1 MEIHL
6 TGKNLEI
13 SAQAR
18 DYITLKLNKI
28 NKYLPNIL
36 SFDVVASREMTR
48 SPDQQF
54 IIQVTLDS
62 NGTLIRSEERAQDL
76 HAAADKVYEV
86 LSRQIEHYKGK
97 LPYKKGRRPTSIRTS
112 TTEATS
118 GISEETP
125 DEGPQVVKSKKFE
138 LKPMS
143 MEEAVDQMELLGHD
157 FFLYYDPDTNNIKL
171 LYKRKDG
178 NLGLIEPVTK

>member
-1 MEIHL
+1 MDLNL

-18 DYITLKLNKI
+18 DYINLKLNKV
-28 NKYLPNIL
+28 NRYLPNIL
-36 SFDVVASREMTR
+36 SFDVVASRQMTR
-48 SPDQQF
+48 SPNQQF
-54 IIQVTLDS
+54 IVQVTIDS
-62 NGTLIRSEERAQDL
+62 NGTLIRGEERAQDL
-76 HAAADKVYEV
+76 HAAVDKVYEV

-97 LPYKKGRRPTSIRTS
+97 LPYKKGRRPTSIRTT

-118 GISEETP
+118 GVADESVE
-125 DEGPQVVKSKKFE
+125 EGPQVVKNKKFE

-143 MEEAVDQMELLGHD
+143 LDEAIDQMQLLGHD
-157 FFLYYDPDTNNIKL
+157 FFLYYNPDTNNVNL

-178 NLGLIEPVTK
+178 NLGLIESAAK